1 MSGAAAGAEAFV
13 ALRPRLRALAYR
25 FLGSMAD
32 AEDMVQAA
40 WLRWQ
45 GADHGTVGDAEGY
58 LLRIVARLCLDEL
71 KSARRRRETYIG
83 PWLPEPVVETDPLA
97 GRAAAEEV
105 SVALFLALER
115 LSPLERAAF
124 LLHDVFGGQSDE
136 VAATL
141 GRTPAAVRQLAARAR
156 AHVRQARPRFPVSPE
171 EGQRIAGA
179 FRAAVDT
186 GDAAALAALLAESAV
201 LQADGG
207 GIVTAATNPVVG
219 RDRVARFFAGL
230 GRKARVGRDHRPAWI
245 NGLPGYITR
254 FEDGSLQTMALEI
267 EGGLIRAVY
276 VVRNP
281 EKLRGL
287 AWVEAGADRA

>member
-25 FLGSMAD
+25 FLGSVAD
-32 AEDMVQAA
+32 AEDVVQSA
-40 WLRWQ
+40 WLRWEGVDR
-45 GADHGTVGDAEGY
+45 GAVEDAEGY

-105 SVALFLALER
+105 SVALMLALER

-124 LLHDVFGGQSDE
+124 LLHDVFGSDFE
-136 VAATL
+136 DVAATL
-141 GRTPAAVRQLAARAR
+141 GRSPAAVRQLAARAR
-156 AHVRQARPRFPVSPE
+156 THVQEARPRFPVTPE

-179 FRAAVDT
+179 FRAAMDT
-186 GDAAALAALLAESAV
+186 GDAAAFGRLLAEDAV
-201 LQADGG
+201 LRTDGG
-207 GIVTAATNPVVG
+207 GVVTAAINPVVG

-230 GRKARVGRDHRPAWI
+230 ARKARMGRDHSPAWI
-245 NGLPGYITR
+245 NGLPGYVTR
-254 FEDGSLQTMALEI
+254 FEDGSVQTTALEI
-267 EGGLIRAVY
+267 EAGLIRAVY

-281 EKLRGL
+281 EKLRSL
-287 AWVEAGADRA
+287 HW

>member
-1 MSGAAAGAEAFV
+1 MSGAAAGAEAFI

-25 FLGSMAD
+25 FLGSVAD
-32 AEDMVQAA
+32 AEDVIQTA
-40 WLRWQ
+40 WLRWEGVDR
-45 GADHGTVGDAEGY
+45 GAVEDAEGY

-105 SVALFLALER
+105 SVALMLALER

-124 LLHDVFGGQSDE
+124 LLHDVFGSDFEE

-141 GRTPAAVRQLAARAR
+141 RRSPAAVRQLAARAR
-156 AHVRQARPRFPVSPE
+156 THVQEARPRFPVTPE

-179 FRAAVDT
+179 FRAAVET
-186 GDAAALAALLAESAV
+186 GDAAVFGRLLAEDAV
-201 LQADGG
+201 LRTDGG
-207 GIVTAATNPVVG
+207 GVVTAAINPVVG

-230 GRKARVGRDHRPAWI
+230 ARKARMGRDHSPAWI
-245 NGLPGYITR
+245 NGLPGYVTR
-254 FEDGSLQTMALEI
+254 FEDGSVQTTALEI
-267 EGGLIRAVY
+267 EAGLIRAVY

-281 EKLRGL
+281 EKLRSL
-287 AWVEAGADRA
+287 HS

>member
-1 MSGAAAGAEAFV
+1 MPGAGAEAFV

-25 FLGSMAD
+25 FLGSVAD
-32 AEDMVQAA
+32 AEDVVQAT
-40 WLRWQ
+40 WLRWER
-45 GADHGTVGDAEGY
+45 ADRGPVEDAEGY

-71 KSARRRRETYIG
+71 KSARRKRETYVG

-97 GRAAAEEV
+97 EREAAEEV
-105 SVALFLALER
+105 SVALMLALER

-124 LLHDVFGGQSDE
+124 LLHDVFGSGFEE

-156 AHVRQARPRFPVSPE
+156 DHVREARPRFPVTPE

-179 FRAAVDT
+179 FRSAIET
-186 GDAAALAALLAESAV
+186 GDLAALGHMLAEGAV
-201 LQADGG
+201 LRTDGG
-207 GIVTAATNPVVG
+207 GVVTAAINPVIG

-230 GRKARVGRDHRPAWI
+230 ARKARLGREHSPAWI
-245 NGLPGYITR
+245 NGLPGYVTR
-254 FEDGSLQTMALEI
+254 FADGSVQTTAFEI
-267 EGGLIRAVY
+267 EAGLIRAIY

-281 EKLRGL
+281 EKLRSL
-287 AWVEAGADRA
+287 LS

>member
-1 MSGAAAGAEAFV
+1 MSGAAAGAEAFI

-25 FLGSMAD
+25 FLGSVAD
-32 AEDMVQAA
+32 AEDVIQTA
-40 WLRWQ
+40 WLRWEGVDR
-45 GADHGTVGDAEGY
+45 GAVEDAEGY

-105 SVALFLALER
+105 SVALMLALER

-124 LLHDVFGGQSDE
+124 LLHDVFGSDFEE

-141 GRTPAAVRQLAARAR
+141 RRSPAAVRQLAARAR
-156 AHVRQARPRFPVSPE
+156 THVQEARPRFPVTPE

-179 FRAAVDT
+179 FRAAVET
-186 GDAAALAALLAESAV
+186 GDAAVFARLLAEDAV
-201 LQADGG
+201 LRTDGG
-207 GIVTAATNPVVG
+207 GVVTAAINPVVG

-230 GRKARVGRDHRPAWI
+230 ARKARMGRDHSPAWI
-245 NGLPGYITR
+245 NGLPGYVTR
-254 FEDGSLQTMALEI
+254 FEDGSVQTTALEI
-267 EGGLIRAVY
+267 EAGLIRAVY

-281 EKLRGL
+281 EKLRSL
-287 AWVEAGADRA
+287 HS